1 MQGSKEPVTIEENIQ
16 QVKADIRSLIRCLR
30 ITIMQVRLPY
40 LHDPVKNA
48 HGLLNMTGG
57 KEMREIEVSMLTD
70 AHRALIGQVKAE
82 IQKYMKVPC
91 TGCAYCMPC
100 PQHVDIP
107 MAFHCYNVKYSE
119 GKKSGM
125 WEYVQSTA
133 MRRETSSASQCVGC
147 GKCEQ
152 HCPQGIPIRAML
164 KEAVKELETPT
175 YRVIKWAVKTFRIY

>member
-1 MQGSKEPVTIEENIQ
+1 
-16 QVKADIRSLIRCLR
+16 
-30 ITIMQVRLPY
+30 
-40 LHDPVKNA
+40 
-48 HGLLNMTGG
+48 
-57 KEMREIEVSMLTD
+57 MLTD
-70 AHRALIGQVKAE
+70 VHRTLIGQVKAE

-147 GKCEQ
+147 GKCEK
-152 HCPQGIPIRAML
+152 HCPQGIPIRPML
-164 KEAVKELETPT
+164 KEAVRELETPK
-175 YRVIKWAVKTFRIY
+175 YRVLKWAVKTFRIY